1 MPDYSQVNDYSAKDL
16 LSTGNPL
23 KLILG
28 SDIDAEFAAIA
39 TAVSS
44 KFDSTDIATAGE
56 AQAGVSNTVVITPAR
71 LTAWA
76 QNSAG
81 VIEDIH
87 GLSDPDADRIV
98 FWDDSAGAAT
108 WLTVGTGLDLTDT
121 TLTVDESAL
130 ARIVTAGNGLSGG
143 GALSADITLD
153 LDYNELT
160 TATVAAGD
168 LISFADISDSNTV
181 RKMTFSALEA
191 ALDVSNLGGGT
202 DMSTVTLTAGSGLSY
217 SSGGTDMTA
226 SATIDL
232 DITELTEETTIAPT
246 DDFVVM
252 YDTSASANRKV
263 QADAF
268 LGTELGDGKFYKS
281 TAGTTGAFT
290 EQTIVFDSTEYNNLT
305 RGTFNT
311 STGEYT
317 VGSDG
322 ARILVTS
329 QYRITAGDPG
339 QTIHTEIE
347 KNGVAQVHGGIT
359 TVFDGYGAVGIG
371 SSVTTTIN
379 CAAGDVIRVRSHARH
394 DDSYST
400 GASATFVCI
409 VELG

>member
-232 DITELTEETTIAPT
+232 DVNELTEETTVDGAA
-246 DDFVVM
+246 DYVAV
-252 YDTSASANRKV
+252 YDASAGANRKV
-263 QADAF
+263 LADAF
-268 LGTELGDGKFYKS
+268 VGDELGDGKWYVTSGSASS
-281 TAGTTGAFT
+281 T
-290 EQTIVFDSTEYNNLT
+290 ESTIAFDSADYDSLT

-311 STGEYT
+311 GTGEYT
-317 VGSDG
+317 VGSAG
-322 ARILVTS
+322 ARILVTAQMRLS
-329 QYRITAGDPG
+329 AQNTGTDA
-339 QTIHTEIE
+339 EIKIQ
-347 KNGVAQVHGGIT
+347 KNGSNVANGIS
-359 TVFDGYGAVGIG
+359 TVFDGYGPVDTITTT
-371 SSVTTTIN
+371 TTTIN
-379 CAAGDVIRVRSHARH
+379 CSSGDVIRVRSTCGSTE
-394 DDSYST
+394 SYGT
-400 GASATFVCI
+400 GTSATFVSI
-409 VELG
+409 VELA